1 MENRE
6 RLDTL
11 KKQVEE
17 AKEAKAKAE
26 ANLETYQKQRE
37 EIIKEMSELGVA
49 PDNIEDEI
57 KEIDKAVE
65 ENLDAA
71 EQLLNGGVE
80 AEEGGDPVGSANH

>member
-57 KEIDKAVE
+57 KKIDKAVE

-71 EQLLNGGVE
+71 EKLLNGGSE
-80 AEEGGDPVGSANH
+80 GEEGGDPVE